1 MRGTVI
7 VLDHVEGREVAALI
21 RDGRLDDLLVELA
34 QMPPL
39 PGTVYR
45 AVVDRALKGQGALL
59 LRLPD
64 GESAFLRE
72 AAGLRPGQTA
82 LVQATS
88 HVEPGKAVPVSA
100 KVLFKSRY
108 AIVTPDAPGL
118 NVSRRLKD
126 EARRVELLDL
136 AHAAMAGSTMG
147 LILRSEAETGPDEAI
162 SQDIAL
168 MRDLAEKIVAESSGQ
183 GPALL
188 LDGPGPH
195 QMAFRDWPA
204 PDLLDDKP
212 GSLARHG
219 VGDLIDAL
227 RGPHVALGGGAHA
240 YIEPTRALVAIDV
253 NTGGDGSLAAGL
265 KANLA
270 LARELPRQL
279 RLRGLGGQVTL
290 DLAPMPK
297 KDRLVFEGHLRAA
310 FRLDPVETALA
321 GWTPLGHFELQRK
334 RERLPIPAEALP

>member
-7 VLDHVEGREVAALI
+7 VLDHVGGREVAALI
-21 RDGRLDDLLVELA
+21 RDGRLDDLLVELPGS
-34 QMPPL
+34 PPL
-39 PGTVYR
+39 PGAIYR
-45 AVVDRALKGQGALL
+45 AAVDRALKGQGALL
-59 LRLPD
+59 MRLPD
-64 GESAFLRE
+64 GDTGFLRE
-72 AAGLRPGQTA
+72 AAGLRPGQSA

-88 HVEPGKAVPVSA
+88 HVEEGKAVPVSA

-118 NVSRRLKD
+118 NLSRRLTD
-126 EARRVELLDL
+126 EARRGELLAL
-136 AHAAMAGSTMG
+136 AEGAMAGSTMG
-147 LILRSEAETGPDEAI
+147 LILRSEAETGSDAAI
-162 SQDIAL
+162 SDDIAL
-168 MRDLAEKIVAESSGQ
+168 MRDLAERIMPEASGQ

-188 LDGPGPH
+188 LAGPGPH
-195 QMAFRDWPA
+195 RMAFRDWPA
-204 PDLLDDKP
+204 PDQLDDRP
-212 GSLARHG
+212 GSFARHG

-227 RGPHVALGGGAHA
+227 RGPQVALGGGAHA
-240 YIEPTRALVAIDV
+240 YVESTRALVAVDV
-253 NTGGDGSLAAGL
+253 NTGEDGSLAAGL

-297 KDRLVFEGHLRAA
+297 KDRPVFEGHLRAA

-334 RERLPIPAEALP
+334 RERLPIPPEALP